1 MAPNPITYFKS
12 PIDVGNAL
20 IDAGTG
26 NNTFGQSSSYI
37 VGNLANPSDPD
48 LFNSY
53 NAWKV
58 GSAMKRDSN
67 LSNNSLIPSTDP
79 LYSTIFNNGD
89 TLPLYYSDGYTIY
102 IHQLYPSVPC
112 FLEGTTILCQVDGI
126 ETAVKIEDL
135 RVGNIVKTGS
145 SGYKK
150 VELIGKNEIQN
161 PDNNDRIT
169 DRLYKCSPSNYPE
182 LTTDLYITGCHSLL
196 VDYLTPEQRKS
207 IIEKVGEI
215 FITENKYR
223 LMACVDERAEPW
235 NSGGH
240 YTVWHLALENDEISH
255 NYGIYVNGG
264 LLAETCSLKHLRHK
278 SNMILYE

>member
-1 MAPNPITYFKS
+1 MAPLITYYLNQF
-12 PIDVGNAL
+12 DYLNGANARL
-20 IDAGTG
+20 GTSTG
-26 NNTFGQSSSYI
+26 TSTSGSTAYI
-37 VGNLANPSDPD
+37 VGYQPVV
-48 LFNSY
+48 F
-53 NAWKV
+53 
-58 GSAMKRDSN
+58 
-67 LSNNSLIPSTDP
+67 NSLIYSITAWKIARVFYILPGGGTFLLPSSDP
-79 LYSTIFNNGD
+79 IYSIVYNNGD
-89 TLPLYYSDGYTIY
+89 TLPMTDSNGYLLNLFGLYSAY
-102 IHQLYPSVPC
+102 PC
-112 FLEGTTILCQVDGI
+112 FLEGTTILCQVDGN

-135 RVGNIVKTGS
+135 RVGNLVKTGS

-182 LTTDLYITGCHSLL
+182 LTSDLYITGCHSLL

-255 NYGIYVNGG
+255 NYGVYVNGG
-264 LLAETCSLKHLRHK
+264 LLAETCSLKHLRYK

>member
-1 MAPNPITYFKS
+1 MAPPPITYFKS
-12 PIDVGNAL
+12 FNDIQ
-20 IDAGTG
+20 TG
-26 NNTFGQSSSYI
+26 NNTFGTTSSYT
-37 VGNLANPSDPD
+37 VGDLVNPSDPA

-53 NAWKV
+53 NSWKV
-58 GSAMKRDSN
+58 GSARKRDSN
-67 LSNNSLIPSTDP
+67 NQNDSLIPSTDP

-102 IHQLYPSVPC
+102 IYQLYPSVPC
-112 FLEGTTILCQVDGI
+112 FLEGTTILCQVDGN

-135 RVGNIVKTGS
+135 RVGNLVKTGS

-182 LTTDLYITGCHSLL
+182 LTSDLYITGGHSLL
-196 VDYLTPEQRKS
+196 VDYLTPEQRKA

-223 LMACVDERAEPW
+223 LMACLDERAKPW
-235 NSGGH
+235 NSGGR

-255 NYGIYVNGG
+255 NYGVYVNGG
-264 LLAETCSLKHLRHK
+264 LLAETCSLKHLRDK